1 MRFLAD
7 ENVSR
12 LVVAQL
18 RAAGFDV
25 ASVRET
31 RPGASDKDVLDE
43 ADSDD
48 RVLITEDRDFGE
60 LVVRQRLKV
69 RGIILLEL
77 DRVSNAAEAEL
88 VAEIVRIH
96 GSKLT
101 GNLLGVE
108 PTRVRVRPCRG
119 KLKNSRET

>member
-1 MRFLAD
+1 VTRFLAD

-12 LVVAQL
+12 LVVERL

-25 ASVRET
+25 SSVRET
-31 RPGASDKDVLDE
+31 RPGASDKDILD
-43 ADSDD
+43 AAGSDD

-77 DRVSNAAEAEL
+77 DRLSSEAEAEL
-88 VAEIVRIH
+88 VAEVIRIH
-96 GSKLT
+96 GNRPT
-101 GNLLGVE
+101 GNLVVIE
-108 PTRVRVRPCRG
+108 PARVRVRP
-119 KLKNSRET
+119 LPH

>member
-12 LVVAQL
+12 FVVERL

-43 ADSDD
+43 ADSRD

-69 RGIILLEL
+69 RGVILLEL
-77 DRVSNAAEAEL
+77 DRLPNAAEAEL
-88 VAEIVRIH
+88 VAEIVRVH
-96 GSKLT
+96 AKKLT
-101 GNLLGVE
+101 GNLLVVE
-108 PTRVRVRPCRG
+108 PTRVRIRPLPR
-119 KLKNSRET
+119 

>member
-12 LVVAQL
+12 LVVERL
-18 RAAGFDV
+18 RAGGFDV

-31 RPGASDKDVLDE
+31 APGAPDKDILDA

-48 RVLITEDRDFGE
+48 RVLVTEDRDFGE

-69 RGIILLEL
+69 RGVILLEL
-77 DRVSNAAEAEL
+77 DRLPSAAEAQL
-88 VAEIVRIH
+88 VVDVVRVH

-101 GNLLGVE
+101 GNLVVVE
-108 PTRVRVRPCRG
+108 PARVRVRPLPR
-119 KLKNSRET
+119 

>member
-1 MRFLAD
+1 VTRFLAD

-12 LVVAQL
+12 LVIEQL
-18 RAAGFDV
+18 RAAGFDA

-31 RPGASDKDVLDE
+31 RPGAPDKDILDA

-69 RGIILLEL
+69 RGVILLEL
-77 DRVSNAAEAEL
+77 DRLPSAAEAER
-88 VAEIVRIH
+88 VAEVVRIH
-96 GSKLT
+96 ASKLP
-101 GNLLGVE
+101 GNLLVVE
-108 PTRVRVRPCRG
+108 PTRVRVRPLPR
-119 KLKNSRET
+119 